1 MSTVT
6 RFRCM
11 QKRSFLGAMA
21 ALAAIAFVVPGSAA
35 AAQPAAKPVPIA
47 VSAIG
52 RPPIFS
58 NTFADVAEAMG
69 YFKAAGVDV
78 TFRWFQRG
86 SDTAKAVVTGDVAVG
101 FTASQPALNLIA
113 GGADIVAIAGMPNQD
128 WIIATD
134 DPAVKDCKDLK
145 GKTVAADGINN
156 ARTLYLGA
164 VVATCGLQLS
174 DVKHID
180 LANQP
185 LVKAGIAGQVHA
197 GVWHVDELAQVE
209 FKTGKKWRLIAAPA
223 AITKG
228 LHYAMLIASK
238 KAIKENREGIIRF
251 LEGWIRSQK
260 LMGSKAP
267 ADKAAFAKVAAN
279 ASQIDLQV
287 AMASIDGYQ
296 AIGYWVNNDGLDQSQ
311 VMSQLDQLVKIGSIK
326 AENKPSYAKI
336 VDKSLYAEALK
347 RVESKS
353 GKPAK

>member
-1 MSTVT
+1 MSTVPGFT
-6 RFRCM
+6 CV
-11 QKRSFLGAMA
+11 QKKLFFGAMA
-21 ALAAIAFVVPGSAA
+21 ALAAITLVVPTGT
-35 AAQPAAKPVPIA
+35 AAQPAVKPVPIA

-58 NTFADVAEAMG
+58 NTFADVGEAMG

-113 GGADIVAIAGMPNQD
+113 GGADVVAIAGMPNQD

-134 DPAVKDCKDLK
+134 DPGVKGCKDLK

-174 DVKHID
+174 DLKPID

-185 LVKAGIAGQVHA
+185 LVKAAIAGQVHA

-209 FKTGKKWRLIAAPA
+209 FKTGKKWRLIDAPA
-223 AITKG
+223 AIMKE
-228 LHYAMLIASK
+228 LHYAMLITSK
-238 KAIKENREGIIRF
+238 KAIAENREGIIRF
-251 LEGWIRSQK
+251 LEGWIRTQK

-287 AMASIDGYQ
+287 ATASIDGYQ
-296 AIGYWVNNDGLDQSQ
+296 AVNYWVNNDGLTQSQ
-311 VMSQLDQLVKIGSIK
+311 VMSQVEQLVKIGTIK
-326 AENKPSYAKI
+326 AANKPSYDKI

-347 RVESKS
+347 RVESKF
-353 GKPAK
+353 GKIN

>member
-1 MSTVT
+1 MSTVSG
-6 RFRCM
+6 FRCM
-11 QKRSFLGAMA
+11 QRNACFGAMV
-21 ALAAIAFVVPGSAA
+21 ALVAIAFVVPASAW
-35 AAQPAAKPVPIA
+35 AQSTGKPVQIA
-47 VSAIG
+47 ASAIG

-78 TFRWFQRG
+78 AFRWFQRG

-113 GGADIVAIAGMPNQD
+113 GGADVVAIAGMPNQD
-128 WIIATD
+128 WIVASD
-134 DPAVKDCKDLK
+134 DPGVKECKDLK

-174 DVKHID
+174 ELKLID

-185 LVKAGIAGQVHA
+185 LVKSGIAGQVHSA
-197 GVWHVDELAQVE
+197 VWHVDELAQVE
-209 FKTGKKWRLIAAPA
+209 FKTGKKWRLIQAPP
-223 AITKG
+223 AIKKG
-228 LHYAMLIASK
+228 LHYAMLITSK
-238 KAIKENREGIIRF
+238 KAIAENREGLVRF
-251 LEGWIRSQK
+251 LEGWIRSQR
-260 LMGSKAP
+260 LMGSESP
-267 ADKAAFAKVAAN
+267 ADKLAFAKVAAN
-279 ASQIDLQV
+279 ASQIDLKV
-287 AMASIDGYQ
+287 AQASIEGYQ

-326 AENKPSYAKI
+326 AENKPSYDKI

-347 RVESKS
+347 RVESKF
-353 GKPAK
+353 GKPGK

>member
-6 RFRCM
+6 GFKCV
-11 QKRSFLGAMA
+11 QSSSLSLGVMV
-21 ALAAIAFVVPGSAA
+21 ALAAISFVVPGSAT
-35 AAQPAAKPVPIA
+35 AQPAVKPIPIA
-47 VSAIG
+47 ASAIG

-134 DPAVKDCKDLK
+134 DPGVKGCKDLK

-174 DVKHID
+174 DLKPID

-185 LVKAGIAGQVHA
+185 LVKAGIAGQVRA
-197 GVWHVDELAQVE
+197 GVWHIDELAQVE
-209 FKTGKKWRLIAAPA
+209 FKTGKKWRLIDAPP
-223 AITKG
+223 AIMKE
-228 LHYAMLIASK
+228 LHYAMVITSK
-238 KAIKENREGIIRF
+238 KAIAENREGLIRF

-260 LMGSKAP
+260 MMGSKAP
-267 ADKAAFAKVAAN
+267 ADKAKFASIAAN
-279 ASQIDLQV
+279 ASQIDLKV
-287 AMASIDGYQ
+287 AADSIDGYQ
-296 AIGYWVNNDGLDQSQ
+296 AVNYWVNNDGLDQSQ
-311 VMSQLDQLVKIGSIK
+311 VMSQLEQLVKIGAIK
-326 AENKPSYAKI
+326 AENKPSYNKI

-347 RVESKS
+347 RVESKA
-353 GKPAK
+353 GK

>member
-1 MSTVT
+1 MIRATGFGCVRKSSLV
-6 RFRCM
+6 
-11 QKRSFLGAMA
+11 LGVVA
-21 ALAAIAFVVPGSAA
+21 ALAAIAFVVPGSAT
-35 AAQPAAKPVPIA
+35 AQSAAKPIPIA

-101 FTASQPALNLIA
+101 FTASQPALNLIS

-134 DPAVKDCKDLK
+134 DPGVKECKDLK

-185 LVKAGIAGQVHA
+185 LVKAGIAGQIHA
-197 GVWHVDELAQVE
+197 GIWHVDELAQVE
-209 FKTGKKWRLIAAPA
+209 FKTGKKWRLIDAPA
-223 AITKG
+223 AIMKE

-238 KAIKENREGIIRF
+238 KAIAENREGVIRF

-260 LMGSKAP
+260 LMGSKSP
-267 ADKAAFAKVAAN
+267 ADKLAFAKVAAN

-287 AMASIDGYQ
+287 AQASIDGYQ
-296 AIGYWVNNDGLDQSQ
+296 AINYWVNNDGLNQSQ
-311 VMSQLDQLVKIGSIK
+311 VMSQLDQLVKIGVIK
-326 AENKPSYAKI
+326 AANKPSYDKI

-347 RVESKS
+347 RVESKY
-353 GKPAK
+353 GK

>member
-1 MSTVT
+1 MNTFTGFKCVQ
-6 RFRCM
+6 RKM
-11 QKRSFLGAMA
+11 FLGAMA
-21 ALAAIAFVVPGSAA
+21 ALAAVSFAVPTGAW
-35 AAQPAAKPVPIA
+35 AQPAVKPIPIA
-47 VSAIG
+47 ASAIG

-69 YFKAAGVDV
+69 YFKAAGADV

-128 WIIATD
+128 WIVAVD
-134 DPAVKDCKDLK
+134 DPAIMEFKDLK

-164 VVATCGLQLS
+164 VLATCGLQLS
-174 DVKHID
+174 DLKHID

-197 GVWHVDELAQVE
+197 GIWHVDELAQVE
-209 FKTGKKWRLIAAPA
+209 FKTDKKWRLIAAPP
-223 AITKG
+223 TLMKE
-228 LHYAMLIASK
+228 LHYAVLIASK
-238 KAIKENREGIIRF
+238 KAIAENREGVVRF
-251 LEGWIRSQK
+251 LEAWIRSQK

-267 ADKAAFAKVAAN
+267 ADKAAFAKVAAK
-279 ASQIDLQV
+279 ASEIDEKV
-287 AMASIDGYQ
+287 ALASIDGYQ
-296 AIGYWVNNDGLDQSQ
+296 AVNYWVNNDGLNQSQ
-311 VMSQLDQLVKIGSIK
+311 LMSQLDQLVKIGVIK
-326 AENKPSYAKI
+326 AESKPSYDRI

-347 RVESKS
+347 RVESKF
-353 GKPAK
+353 GKLEK

>member
-6 RFRCM
+6 GFRCM
-11 QKRSFLGAMA
+11 QKSSLFLGVMV
-21 ALAAIAFVVPGSAA
+21 ALAAVTFVVPGSAT
-35 AAQPAAKPVPIA
+35 AQPAAKPIPIA
-47 VSAIG
+47 ASAIG

-69 YFKAAGVDV
+69 YFKAAGADV

-128 WIIATD
+128 WIVATD

-145 GKTVAADGINN
+145 SKTVAADGINN

-174 DVKHID
+174 DVKPID
-180 LANQP
+180 LANQA
-185 LVKAGIAGQVHA
+185 LVKGGIAGQVHS

-209 FKTGKKWRLIAAPA
+209 FKTGKKWRLIQAPA
-223 AITKG
+223 SITKG
-228 LHYAMLIASK
+228 LHYAMVITSK
-238 KAIKENREGIIRF
+238 KAIKENREGLVRF

-260 LMGSKAP
+260 MMGSKAP
-267 ADKAAFAKVAAN
+267 ADKAAFAKVAAK
-279 ASQIDLQV
+279 ASEIDVQV
-287 AMASIDGYQ
+287 ATASIDGYQ
-296 AIGYWVNNDGLDQSQ
+296 AINYWVNNDGLDQSQ
-311 VMSQLDQLVKIGSIK
+311 VMSQLDQLVKIGAIK
-326 AENKPSYAKI
+326 AENKPSYDKI

-347 RVESKS
+347 RVESKY
-353 GKPAK
+353 GK